1 MRLPPGSLV
10 ETISTSACFCNK
22 GISWLMTVV
31 FPAPSGPSI
40 VINNPFILSPIPFNF
55 FSIIRY
61 FHLLI
66 NQIPI
71 RNFTNFFSH
80 FLCSTQY
87 LKSTVITSKTRL
99 HQIPL
104 STPTLPFPLH
114 NTILKNSTVI
124 TKKTCR
130 VLIVAVMGIRIKG
143 ELTGVRNLFLTP
155 VLNFEGERLQ
165 ARAGP
170 SLQLL

>member
-1 MRLPPGSLV
+1 
-10 ETISTSACFCNK
+10 
-22 GISWLMTVV
+22 MTVV

-71 RNFTNFFSH
+71 RNFTNFSSP

-104 STPTLPFPLH
+104 SPPTLPFPLH
-114 NTILKNSTVI
+114 NTILK
-124 TKKTCR
+124 KHCDYEKTCWIQ
-130 VLIVAVMGIRIKG
+130 IVAVMGIRIKG
-143 ELTGVRNLFLTP
+143 ELIGVRDLSLTP
-155 VLNFEGERLQ
+155 ILNFEGERLQ

-170 SLQLL
+170 LLQLLLKNPQVIFVITNLWFVLFYLFF

>member
-1 MRLPPGSLV
+1 M
-10 ETISTSACFCNK
+10 
-22 GISWLMTVV
+22 
-31 FPAPSGPSI
+31 
-40 VINNPFILSPIPFNF
+40 
-55 FSIIRY
+55 
-61 FHLLI
+61 
-66 NQIPI
+66 
-71 RNFTNFFSH
+71 
-80 FLCSTQY
+80 LCDY
-87 LKSTVITSKTRL
+87 VKTRL

-104 STPTLPFPLH
+104 PPPTLPFPLH

-170 SLQLL
+170 LYPPPPSPFLGRTQY

>member
-1 MRLPPGSLV
+1 MDSNSSSNGKRIKGELTGVRNLFLTPVLNFEGERLQTRAGPFYPP
-10 ETISTSACFCNK
+10 
-22 GISWLMTVV
+22 
-31 FPAPSGPSI
+31 PSS
-40 VINNPFILSPIPFNF
+40 F
-55 FSIIRY
+55 
-61 FHLLI
+61 
-66 NQIPI
+66 
-71 RNFTNFFSH
+71 
-80 FLCSTQY
+80 
-87 LKSTVITSKTRL
+87 
-99 HQIPL
+99 
-104 STPTLPFPLH
+104 PFPLH